1 MTKVQRTRLITGI
14 AVLILASGVLGWRRL
29 FSASPTPVV
38 IELSGRIEGDE
49 SAVAP
54 KTAGR
59 ILDVRVREGDSVEQ
73 GDILARLDDEQ
84 ARARVD
90 EARTAVLVAA
100 ASEQAARQE
109 VVVLEQQLQASEL
122 QTKQA
127 EVDAAGRVQQADADV
142 AAAEADLARQD
153 AANQLAAFDKDAYTK
168 LVATG
173 AASERQGR
181 QAVATADQQ
190 TAAVAAARRRV
201 EASRGALTTAKAS
214 LSNAGIRTA
223 ETARI
228 REQIALQHAE
238 AASAAAGA
246 DEARARLREA
256 TANLGDLTVTAPF
269 RGTVVTRSAE
279 PGEVVQ
285 AGTAI
290 VTLVDLGRVYLR
302 GFIPEGRIGDVVVG
316 QHARVRLDAQAGEPL
331 DAIVSRVDPQA
342 TFTPENTYFTDDRV
356 KQVVGVKLLLRS
368 AAGHAKPGMPADGE
382 ILIHG
387 DHWPGSR

>member
-1 MTKVQRTRLITGI
+1 MTRAQRTRLTTGI
-14 AVLILASGVLGWRRL
+14 AVVILAGGMLGWRRL
-29 FSASPTPVV
+29 FSAAPPAVV

-73 GDILARLDDEQ
+73 GDVLARLDDEQ
-84 ARARVD
+84 ARARLD

-100 ASEQAARQE
+100 ASEQAARQQIA
-109 VVVLEQQLQASEL
+109 VLDQQRQASEL
-122 QTKQA
+122 QTRQA
-127 EVDAAGRVQQADADV
+127 EVDAAGRVQQAEGDV

-168 LVATG
+168 LAASG

-181 QAVATADQQ
+181 QAIATADQQ
-190 TAAVAAARRRV
+190 AAAVAAARRRV
-201 EASRGALTTAKAS
+201 DAARGALTTARAS
-214 LSNAGIRTA
+214 LSNTGIRSA

-228 REQIALQHAE
+228 REQIALQHTE
-238 AASAAAGA
+238 AASASAAA

-256 TANLGDLTVTAPF
+256 TANLGDLTVIAPF

-316 QHARVRLDAQAGEPL
+316 QHARVRLDAQTEPL

-342 TFTPENTYFTDDRV
+342 TFTPENTYFKDDRV

-387 DHWPGSR
+387 DRWPGSR